1 VRRIVKNAMLLLGV
15 AFALLGLWW
24 SARNRGL
31 MGTDFMMEEMQW
43 FYRGLVLVA
52 FGAGV
57 AGWSRRMR

>member
-1 VRRIVKNAMLLLGV
+1 VVRGIVKTATLLLGV

-24 SARNRGL
+24 IARNRGL
-31 MGTDFMMEEMQW
+31 LGADFMMEEMQW

-57 AGWSRRMR
+57 AVWSRRI